1 MGSFIVIKKY
11 LYEYSLAIRFPSA
24 DIIKTTLKGA
34 SLSNHPSLMDF
45 TVELRSF
52 GNMNNST
59 VTPLRNEYDCKPFA
73 SDTAITKGVK
83 VLSYCILLLLSVL
96 GNSSLIAIIKRN
108 RRMQTI
114 TNYLIANMAVSDILI
129 TLLAVPRQ
137 ITEIIIGPRRWLIE
151 GVLGSVLC
159 KSAYFVQDITVAALL
174 LYPFL
179 VLW

>member
-1 MGSFIVIKKY
+1 
-11 LYEYSLAIRFPSA
+11 
-24 DIIKTTLKGA
+24 
-34 SLSNHPSLMDF
+34 
-45 TVELRSF
+45 
-52 GNMNNST
+52 
-59 VTPLRNEYDCKPFA
+59 
-73 SDTAITKGVK
+73 
-83 VLSYCILLLLSVL
+83 
-96 GNSSLIAIIKRN
+96 
-108 RRMQTI
+108 MQTI

-159 KSAYFVQDITVAALL
+159 KVPTSFKTLQL